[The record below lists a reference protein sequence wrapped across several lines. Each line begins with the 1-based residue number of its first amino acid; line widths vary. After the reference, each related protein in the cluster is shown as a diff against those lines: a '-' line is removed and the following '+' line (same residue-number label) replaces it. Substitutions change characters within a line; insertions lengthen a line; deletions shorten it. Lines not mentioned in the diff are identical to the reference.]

1 MLADGL
7 ACTPSERA
15 RTRRLARRGRSRN
28 RHAHPCSQLAVS
40 PWSAAR
46 TERDGVDLTLGALAD
61 PVRRCSVELLA
72 ECPHRAGEL
81 AEALGVSPAV
91 MSRHLSMLRKAD
103 LVEEEH
109 PPFDARVRVDLLRA
123 AFMGALRAWLANA
136 EAGWAQ
142 QLGAFKDHAVDG

>member
-61 PVRRCSVELLA
+61 PVRRRSVELLA

-109 PPFDARVRVDLLRA
+109 
-123 AFMGALRAWLANA
+123 
-136 EAGWAQ
+136 
-142 QLGAFKDHAVDG
+142 